1 MKNSAIL
8 FLILLFSVAAF
19 SQENKPIEKNPL
31 SSSVVEEIDEET
43 GEFQKAVAVKN
54 AAERIGSLQ
63 MFLEKFPESE
73 NKPRVLELIVSG
85 RAEIAAEKL
94 RSGEKDTGIELFKLA
109 VKDAPTPISDELY
122 TQVILQFPT
131 NLFFSNQ
138 PDAAIE
144 IAELIEKK
152 IGDNPN
158 QILGLAAFYI
168 GTENAAEAVRLAQK
182 AIAIEPNLPAA
193 YQTLGLARRMNFELE
208 DSAEAYRQALELDEN
223 SNISRRSL
231 AEMKRAT
238 GKPVE
243 AIALY
248 KKILEIDASDTNALT
263 GLILSYFDAGRESEA
278 ERQLRTSLELFPNNL
293 TLLVGAAYWY
303 AAHGQGAKAVELA
316 NQAVNIEPRYTW
328 AHIALARGLIV
339 EKRPLD
345 AERVLLAARRY
356 GDFPTLSYEIAS
368 ARLAAGFYREA
379 ADELRRRFEIKDGEI
394 MTNLGGRVLK
404 QSDNFT
410 DLLALERK
418 ASIFQPNAADN
429 REYAAKLKS
438 LLDLTQKLQNPEID
452 EMQISDAVDK
462 FVAGS
467 NSMKFHRQIYAANR
481 LINEKKSL
489 PKALELTRAAVKEVD
504 SALNVASPSAAV
516 LADELYDSR
525 TLAASRGEF
534 LFVPEVPT
542 NTLSQIVRGRLEELA
557 GRILLVENKP
567 DEAVVRFRRA
577 VSVLPKESSWWRA
590 NLWELGTA
598 LESANKP
605 EEALDAYI
613 KSYDSEQPSESKR
626 FIIEL
631 LYRKVRGNLEGLDDL
646 IGANP
651 FPADPKLVKNN
662 EQNKPPVKS
671 VEKTTENIASTN
683 DEITNSSMEIQENST
698 KETKIIPENV
708 PLGIIK
714 ENSDNKSVKVTESIE
729 NTNKKIALPKENTLF
744 EPVVIKVAKNPKIS
758 DSISEEDSAKPSAAE
773 DDGNPE
779 NRKTKLPAI
788 RGRIVNDDKIKPDED
803 KIEPCFIYVSQKNFS
818 LINNGGSLNIS
829 VGIEGEN
836 DPKNLKV
843 LVSSP
848 KDIKVFYEPGF
859 KSPDGYAVFIV
870 KSVSENKGEYT
881 VTFEAPCG
889 TKEVFVKV
897 R

>member
-8 FLILLFSVAAF
+8 FLILLFSVSVF
-19 SQENKPIEKNPL
+19 SQENKPSDKNPL

-43 GEFQKAVAVKN
+43 AEFQKAVAVKN
-54 AAERIGSLQ
+54 AAERIGSLNA
-63 MFLEKFPESE
+63 FLAKFPESE
-73 NKPRVLELIVSG
+73 NKTRALELIVSG

-94 RSGEKDTGIELFKLA
+94 RLGEKEAGIKLFKLA

-144 IAELIEKK
+144 IARLIEEK
-152 IGDNPN
+152 IGGDPK

-208 DSAEAYRQALELDEN
+208 ESAEAYAKALELDEN

-248 KKILEIDASDTNALT
+248 KKVLEIDASDTNALT
-263 GLILSYFDAGRESEA
+263 GLILSLFDAKRETEA
-278 ERQLRTSLELFPNNL
+278 EGQLRTSLELFPNNL
-293 TLLVGAAYWY
+293 PLLVGAAYWY
-303 AAHGQGAKAVELA
+303 AANGQGAKAVELA
-316 NQAVNIEPRYTW
+316 NQAVSVEPRYTW
-328 AHIALARGLIV
+328 AHIALARGLLA

-368 ARLAAGFYREA
+368 ARLAAGLYLEA
-379 ADELRRRFEIKDGEI
+379 ADELKRRFEIKDGKI

-438 LLDLTQKLQNPEID
+438 LLDLTQKLSSEETSETQL
-452 EMQISDAVDK
+452 SDAVDK
-462 FVAGS
+462 FVSGS
-467 NSMKFHRQIYAANR
+467 DSMKFHRQLFAANR
-481 LINEKKSL
+481 LAEKKKAL
-489 PKALELTRAAVKEVD
+489 PKALELTKAAVKEVD
-504 SALNVASPSAAV
+504 SALNVASPSSAV

-534 LFVPEVPT
+534 LFVPEVPK
-542 NTLSQIVRGRLEELA
+542 NTLLQIVRGRLEETA
-557 GRILLVENKP
+557 GRILLEENKP

-577 VSVLPKESSWWRA
+577 ASVLPENSSWWRA

-598 LESANKP
+598 LEGAGKP
-605 EEALDAYI
+605 EEALDAYL
-613 KSYDSEQPSESKR
+613 KSYNTEQPSETKR
-626 FIIEL
+626 FMIEL
-631 LYRKVRGNLEGLDDL
+631 LYRKVKGNLEGLDDL

-651 FPADPKLVKNN
+651 FAAKSNIKNDGQA
-662 EQNKPPVKS
+662 ETS
-671 VEKTTENIASTN
+671 VEAEEKTVAE
-683 DEITNSSMEIQENST
+683 
-698 KETKIIPENV
+698 KIIPENIFSENTQKNTDNESAEIIEPV
-708 PLGIIK
+708 ENKNSAIVTDKTIVSPL
-714 ENSDNKSVKVTESIE
+714 ENSASESANVSQKPKTSE
-729 NTNKKIALPKENTLF
+729 NPLF
-744 EPVVIKVAKNPKIS
+744 GSVVIKVAKDPKIG
-758 DSISEEDSAKPSAAE
+758 DVIKQNDAVKPLAGENSE
-773 DDGNPE
+773 NQ
-779 NRKTKLPAI
+779 KTKPPSTRA
-788 RGRIVNDDKIKPDED
+788 RIVNPDDGEN
-803 KIEPCFIYVSQKNFS
+803 KIEPCFVYVSQKNIS
-818 LINNGGSLNIS
+818 LINNGGSLGIS
-829 VGIEGEN
+829 VGIEDET
-836 DPKNLKV
+836 DPGKLKISI
-843 LVSSP
+843 SSP
-848 KDIKVFYEPGF
+848 EDIKVFHEPGF
-859 KSPDGYAVFIV
+859 KSLDGYAVFIV

-889 TKEVFVKV
+889 KKEIFVKV